1 MAVEL
6 TSKRYRVEDLDA
18 VEFCFQQGWTDG
30 LPVIPPTPERVEAM
44 LAAARLDAKQE
55 IAFITNRSVS
65 ITAEKVAINAV
76 MAGCRPE
83 YMGVVIAAVEGIGDP
98 AWGYHG
104 PGTSTGGAAVL
115 MIVNGPIARQLDIN
129 SGDNLFG
136 PGWRSSL
143 TMGRALRLVMR
154 NVCGSI
160 PGLLDRGTLGHPGKV
175 SYVIAENEAESPWT
189 PLHVERGCR
198 PDQSAVTVMA
208 ALAPHQFYNQL
219 SSTAAG
225 VLTTVCDA
233 MKNPGMVGQPHYCL
247 VLAGEHMRT
256 IAADGWSKAD
266 IRKFVFENS
275 KNSVAHFKRTGRIP
289 GAVKPEDESTMRPL
303 VLTPDDI
310 LVVAA
315 GGRAG
320 SFSCYIP
327 GWGSRTSS
335 QAVTVAINERRA

>member
-6 TSKRYRVEDLDA
+6 TSKRHRVEDLDA

-44 LAAARLDAKQE
+44 LAAARHDPKQE

-83 YMGVVIAAVEGIGDP
+83 YMGVVVAAVEGIGDP

-143 TMGRALRLVMR
+143 TVGRALRLVMR
-154 NVCGSI
+154 NVCGSL
-160 PGLLDRGTLGHPGKV
+160 PGLLDRGTLGHPGKI

-189 PLHVERGCR
+189 PLHVERGFR
-198 PDQSAVTVMA
+198 PDQSTVTVMA
-208 ALAPHQFYNQL
+208 AEGPHQCYNQL
-219 SSTAAG
+219 SNTPEG
-225 VLTTVCDA
+225 VLTTIADSMRLGGSA
-233 MKNPGMVGQPHYCL
+233 GRQPQY
-247 VLAGEHMRT
+247 AIIISGEHMRT
-256 IAADGWSKAD
+256 IAQGGWGKKE
-266 IRKFVFENS
+266 IRQFLFDHTQNS
-275 KNSVAHFKRTGRIP
+275 IAHLKRTNRVP
-289 GAVKPEDESTMRPL
+289 GVVQPADETKMRPL
-303 VLTPDDI
+303 VASPDDF

-320 SFSCYIP
+320 PFAAHIP
-327 GWGSRTSS
+327 GCGGSRSS
-335 QAVTVAINERRA
+335 LAVTKEVKR